1 MIHGRGRSDLKVVHC
16 DLQVGD
22 IMFCAALI
30 HIGMLDCRI
39 ERHPD
44 CFILEFYGFVHCVSL
59 VIQTVEVGKLEAG
72 LRRRLH

>member
-1 MIHGRGRSDLKVVHC
+1 
-16 DLQVGD
+16 
-22 IMFCAALI
+22 MFCAALI